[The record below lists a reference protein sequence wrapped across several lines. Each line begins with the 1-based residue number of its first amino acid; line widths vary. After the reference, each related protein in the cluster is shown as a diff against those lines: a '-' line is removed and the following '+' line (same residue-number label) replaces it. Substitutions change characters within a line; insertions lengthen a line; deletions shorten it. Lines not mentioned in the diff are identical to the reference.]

1 MANRKNTH
9 DASKDQPRQKIID
22 DTQLFL
28 AAGGKITAVPTGL
41 SGIERPESGPKHIK
55 LGKET

>member
-1 MANRKNTH
+1 MTNRKNTH
-9 DASKDQPRQKIID
+9 DASKDQPPMIIID
-22 DTQLFL
+22 DTLLFL